1 MVSTIAKLA
10 TTAAILSNVA
20 NAVPLAGRQS
30 GKFGERSADDWSD
43 LPHTP
48 LEQATPEA
56 GYFISYGPRP
66 YYLLDNMTDSALK
79 QKLKSCENGPFEIT
93 AFSIAHRGGA
103 DLQIPEETVQSS
115 VAGARMGAGV
125 NECDVAFTSDL
136 ELVCRHD
143 QCDLHTT
150 TDIMNRP
157 ELRAKCTTPFTPAN
171 DTAPASA
178 KCCTSDITLEEFKG
192 LCSKMDGFNK
202 SVSIPQSPG
211 VGVTDNHTRQRRP
224 KTSPKAVS
232 SLGELLSTTP
242 AAQS

>member
-10 TTAAILSNVA
+10 AAAAVLHNAVS
-20 NAVPLAGRQS
+20 AVPLAGRQS
-30 GKFGERSADDWSD
+30 GKYDWHDSNGG
-43 LPHTP
+43 HTP
-48 LEQATPEA
+48 IEPPTPGS

-66 YYLLDNMTDSALK
+66 YYLLNNMTDSPLK
-79 QKLKSCENGPFEIT
+79 RKLQSCENGPFEIT

-157 ELRAKCTTPFTPAN
+157 ELREKCSVPFSPAN
-171 DTAPASA
+171 DTADATA
-178 KCCTSDITLEEFKG
+178 TCCTSDITLAEFKG
-192 LCSKMDGFNK
+192 LCSKMDGFNA
-202 SVSIPQSPG
+202 SVSDQSTNWG
-211 VGVTDNHTRQRRP
+211 AYILTSNHRRP
-224 KTSPKAVS
+224 HLKTSPKVAS
-232 SLGELLSTTP
+232 QCGAPSCTTP
-242 AAQS
+242 VARS